1 MTTSNTNY
9 KMFSVKDRNKKLAAL
24 INEIE
29 VINIKRN
36 EASRLAKDFKNMD
49 SEEKYQSIHTRN
61 TKKERNDDIVI
72 ELHDKYG
79 IKLPLYDFIIKM
91 REVA

>member
-61 TKKERNDDIVI
+61 TLKERYDDIVI